1 MNYENKVQVGET
13 ALNVYTEGSGDFTI
27 VFMAGNG
34 VTCPV
39 LEYKPI
45 YRRMSDKYR
54 IAVIE
59 KAGYGFSDSAKTPR
73 TIENLVNEDREAL
86 RMAGIEPP
94 YVLAPHSYSGF
105 ETVYWANTYLD
116 EVKAVLSMD
125 MGVPQLAVSQAEEI
139 PEKKRLKLLEKQHKL
154 LKRIAKDGLLAKLI
168 RNKTENV
175 SGLMT
180 GSELTDEEKSM
191 YRRLFYQNIANSEYT
206 EESRLMTENARKAL
220 ETGSLKCPC
229 CCFISDMKTLS
240 RKLSWRQA
248 GLDFAEQCG
257 AEVHLSD
264 KGHMMYAFIPDEMSE
279 TFSKFLN
286 HNFAKQN
293 YYLSR

>member
-13 ALNVYTEGSGDFTI
+13 ALNVYTEGRGALTI

-39 LEYKPI
+39 LEYKPV
-45 YRRMSDKYR
+45 YRRMSAKYR

-59 KAGYGFSDSAKTPR
+59 KAGYGLSDRAKTPR
-73 TIENLVNEDREAL
+73 TIENLVSEDREAL
-86 RMAGIEPP
+86 RMAGLEPP

-105 ETVYWANTYLD
+105 EAVYWANTYPD

-125 MGVPQLAVSQAEEI
+125 MGVPRLAVLQAEEI
-139 PEKKRLKLLEKQHKL
+139 PEEKRSRLLEKQHKL
-154 LKRIAKDGLLAKLI
+154 LKRIAKDGLLAKLV
-168 RNKTENV
+168 RSRTENI

-180 GSELTDEEKSM
+180 GSELTAAEKSL

-206 EESRLMTENARKAL
+206 EESRLMTENAKKAL

-264 KGHMMYAFIPDEMSE
+264 KGHTMYAFIPDEMSD
-279 TFSKFLN
+279 TFSRFLEA
-286 HNFAKQN
+286 HGIGAQ
-293 YYLSR
+293 

>member
-13 ALNVYTEGSGDFTI
+13 TLNVYTEGIGAVTI

-45 YRRMSDKYR
+45 YRRMSTKYR

-59 KAGYGFSDSAKTPR
+59 KAGYGFSDRAKTPR
-73 TIENLVNEDREAL
+73 TIENLVSEDREAL
-86 RMAGIEPP
+86 RRAGIEPP

-105 ETVYWANTYLD
+105 EAVYWANTYPD
-116 EVKAVLSMD
+116 EVKAVLGMD
-125 MGVPQLAVSQAEEI
+125 MGVPELAMLQADEI
-139 PEKKRLKLLEKQHKL
+139 PEEKRLKLLEKQHKL
-154 LKRIAKDGLLAKLI
+154 LKKIAKDGLLAKLV
-168 RNKTENV
+168 RSKTENV

-180 GSELTDEEKSM
+180 GSELTAEEKSI
-191 YRRLFYQNIANSEYT
+191 YRRLFYQNIASSEYT
-206 EESRLMTENARKAL
+206 EESRLMTENAKKAF

-229 CCFISDMKTLS
+229 CLFISDMKTLS

-264 KGHMMYAFIPDEMSE
+264 KGHMMYAFIPDEMSN
-279 TFSKFLN
+279 TFSRFLEAN
-286 HNFAKQN
+286 CIVAQ
-293 YYLSR
+293 